1 MSSLEPA
8 TLALLRRAAARVP
21 PPRVRALHLPP
32 ARPEDPLAG
41 AWCALE
47 LDDGT
52 LGLGYVL
59 YGDTLPALRERAAGM
74 AGVAGADALALA
86 EGFAAAP
93 DDAQGV
99 PRTLGFAA
107 VHALSHWLFRCAG
120 WAPPPAADSMGGIVP
135 ARGEAIGMIGL
146 FESLLP
152 RLAEA
157 GAEVVVV
164 ELRTELH
171 GARAGATVTGDPAA
185 LARCTQVLATGTL
198 VLNGTLERMR
208 AACPAARRFVLVG
221 PSAGMLPDALFACG
235 VTHLGG
241 VWITD
246 PAAYLRG
253 MAGGGR
259 RGEAARKFT
268 LAAEDY
274 PGAEALIERMAG
286 G

>member
-1 MSSLEPA
+1 MSSLEQT
-8 TLALLRRAAARVP
+8 TLAHLHRVAARAT

-32 ARPEDPLAG
+32 ARPEDSLAG

-47 LDDGT
+47 LEDGT

-59 YGDTLPALRERAAGM
+59 YGDTLPALREHA

-86 EGFAAAP
+86 EGFASAP
-93 DDAQGV
+93 DADRGL

-107 VHALSHWLFRCAG
+107 VHALSHWLFRRAG
-120 WAPPPAADSMGGIVP
+120 WEPPAAADSMGGIVP
-135 ARGEAIGMIGL
+135 SRGEAIGMIGL
-146 FESLLP
+146 FDSLLP

-164 ELRTELH
+164 ELREDLH
-171 GARAGATVTGDPAA
+171 GERAGATVTGDPAA

-208 AACPAARRFVLVG
+208 TACPAARRFVLVG
-221 PSAGMLPDALFACG
+221 PSAGMLPDALFAAG

-241 VWITD
+241 LWITD
-246 PAAYLRG
+246 PAAYLRR
-253 MAGGGR
+253 MAAGER

-268 LAAEDY
+268 LAAADY
-274 PGAEALIERMAG
+274 PGVDALIERMVRG
-286 G
+286 